1 MLNKFITPIVENG
14 YLPDSILRLGIRR
27 LLKKR
32 LNTIDQTKASEGGD
46 LIANFVK
53 AMDASPVAAL
63 PEKANEQHYE
73 LPSEFFVNSLGSHL
87 KYSCGYWPNESGS
100 LDDSELEALK
110 ITVERA
116 ALEDGDEILEL
127 GCGWGS
133 LSLFMA
139 ESFPKS
145 EITSVSNSGSQA
157 EFIRKQA
164 SKRGFSNL
172 TVITCDMNDFEPEQN
187 FDRVVSVEMFEHMR
201 NWRELFKRVS
211 AWMKDDATFFMHIFI
226 HKDVPYFYEDESEDD
241 WMTRYFFS
249 GGIMPC
255 KSLPSMFN
263 DHLSVEQSWVWNG
276 EHYEKT
282 SNAWLAR
289 MDAQKQTLYPYF
301 ESCYGPSA
309 ANKWWVR
316 WRLFYMACAE
326 LFGYHGGEEWMVGH
340 YRLTKRQA
348 MSPE

>member
-1 MLNKFITPIVENG
+1 MLNKFLTPIVENG
-14 YLPDSILRLGIRR
+14 YLPDSILRFGIRR

-32 LNTIDQTKASEGGD
+32 LEAIGKKKAVHGED
-46 LIANFVK
+46 LVADFVD

-73 LPSEFFVNSLGSHL
+73 LPPEFFINSLGSHL
-87 KYSCGYWPNESGS
+87 KYSCGFWPDDSSS
-100 LDDSELEALK
+100 LDESELEALK

-116 ALEDGDEILEL
+116 GLEDGDAILEL

-133 LSLFMA
+133 LSLYMA
-139 ESFPKS
+139 EALPESQ
-145 EITSVSNSGSQA
+145 ITSVSNSSSQA
-157 EFIRKQA
+157 DYIRNQA
-164 SKRGFSNL
+164 SIRSIKNL
-172 TVITCDMNDFEPEQN
+172 TVVTCDMNDFEPGQR
-187 FDRVVSVEMFEHMR
+187 FDRIVSVEMFEHMR

-211 AWMKDDATFFMHIFI
+211 NWMKDDASFFMHIFV
-226 HKDVPYFYEDESEDD
+226 HTDSPYFYEDESEDD

-255 KSLPSMFN
+255 KSLPSMFD

-276 EHYEKT
+276 GHYEKT

-289 MDAQKQTLYPYF
+289 MDSQKQVLYPYF

-326 LFGYHGGEEWMVGH
+326 LFGYRSGDEWMVGH
-340 YRLTKRQA
+340 YRLTKKQDT
-348 MSPE
+348 SPA